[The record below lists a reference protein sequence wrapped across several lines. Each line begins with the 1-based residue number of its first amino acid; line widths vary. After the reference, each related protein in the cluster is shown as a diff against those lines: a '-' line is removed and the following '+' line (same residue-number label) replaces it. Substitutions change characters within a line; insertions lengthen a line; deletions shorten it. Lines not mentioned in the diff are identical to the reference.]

1 MMHTRNHRPRIRSE
15 KPFRTEKN
23 HLDVMTEESIEQ
35 FLVFQ
40 QEERYSP
47 ETLKIHRRILH
58 YPYDFLPEGKKF
70 YKDALAEWRETLK
83 THEYAISTIN
93 SFIHI
98 ANKYMEFV
106 GRRDYQ
112 ILSRLKD
119 DSKSE
124 SSELTREE
132 YLQLLR
138 TARKQGKKYLYLAIK
153 MVGST
158 GCTMTELVD
167 LAVEDVRESK
177 MFVFRNGERKYIRL
191 PGGLRQELLNYAAR
205 CDISSGRIFQKGE
218 GAITKRAQV
227 TPYITRLCTAAGI
240 PEGKGNVSCIQ
251 EMYRAMRIRIENG
264 ISPSVEQRHRS
275 LIEQEQT
282 EISWKEAQ

>member
-23 HLDVMTEESIEQ
+23 HLDAMTEESIEQ

-58 YPYDFLPEGKKF
+58 YLYDFLSEGKKF

-83 THEYAISTIN
+83 TYEYAISTIN

-98 ANKYMEFV
+98 ANKYMGFV
-106 GRRDYQ
+106 GHRDYQ
-112 ILSRLKD
+112 FLSRLKD

-132 YLQLLR
+132 YVQPLR
-138 TARKQGKKYLYLAIK
+138 TATGVIELRSAVRYLFWTNFSKRRGNYYKKSTGNSLYHETVHSRRNSGRQRECQLYLGD
-153 MVGST
+153 VSDDEGS
-158 GCTMTELVD
+158 
-167 LAVEDVRESK
+167 
-177 MFVFRNGERKYIRL
+177 
-191 PGGLRQELLNYAAR
+191 
-205 CDISSGRIFQKGE
+205 
-218 GAITKRAQV
+218 
-227 TPYITRLCTAAGI
+227 
-240 PEGKGNVSCIQ
+240 
-251 EMYRAMRIRIENG
+251 
-264 ISPSVEQRHRS
+264 H
-275 LIEQEQT
+275 
-282 EISWKEAQ
+282 